1 MLKLGEMNSLSK
13 DFKEVAKKDKKFFIW
28 MLVTFLSSAVVFVIP
43 LLNLSSTRV
52 KIISGYSDIGSGYW
66 RSDWWYLISFSIIAL
81 AVGVGHNMIS
91 VLIHTRY
98 GKDVARLF
106 LGISCAILA
115 FAAFFLMHIVEEG

>member
-1 MLKLGEMNSLSK
+1 MK
-13 DFKEVAKKDKKFFIW
+13 DLAEDYKAIWKKDRGLLGW
-28 MLVTFLSSAVVFVIP
+28 MAVNF
-43 LLNLSSTRV
+43 LLNLWLFLMPIVNLNSSHPKVWAR
-52 KIISGYSDIGSGYW
+52 YSDVSTGYQQ
-66 RSDWWYLISFSIIAL
+66 SDWWYLISFSIIAL